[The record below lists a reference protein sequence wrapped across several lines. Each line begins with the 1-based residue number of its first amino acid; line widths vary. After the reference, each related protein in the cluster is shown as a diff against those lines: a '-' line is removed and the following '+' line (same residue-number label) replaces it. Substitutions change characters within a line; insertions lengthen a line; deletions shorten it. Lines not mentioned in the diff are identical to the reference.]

1 MSPSEEKPR
10 LSWRSEVARKVFR
23 CRELN
28 PSVLLFAYE
37 EVLEEQRGQGRIYAC
52 QLLQGLI
59 KGIVNRL
66 SRELSEEEID
76 PQLKSLITEAEF
88 ALNSFSDLGKA
99 LKNLLLI
106 YEGYLTLTTKERE
119 PFRLK
124 EDAEALLLRDL
135 WEAL

>member
-1 MSPSEEKPR
+1 MSPFEEKPR

-52 QLLQGLI
+52 QLLQGLV
-59 KGIVNRL
+59 KDIVERL

-76 PQLKSLITEAEF
+76 SKFKSLIAEAES
-88 ALNSFSDLGKA
+88 ALNTFRDLGRA
-99 LKNLLLI
+99 LKNLLLV
-106 YEGYLTLTTKERE
+106 YEGYLALTTKERE
-119 PFRLK
+119 TLRLK
-124 EDAEALLLRDL
+124 EDAEALLLRDI